1 MEIHLL
7 CFSKK
12 GMSARQLHRM
22 LGVTYKRAL
31 WLFYGGLSRNVSVS
45 IDGLN
50 RSNRRRKDYR
60 LDRLLRRAELMARR
74 FRYEL

>member
-22 LGVTYKRAL
+22 LGVTYKSACSMA
-31 WLFYGGLSRNVSVS
+31 FYGGLSRNVSVS
-45 IDGLN
+45 VDGQSFEQKTEGL
-50 RSNRRRKDYR
+50 SIGPITTTG
-60 LDRLLRRAELMARR
+60 
-74 FRYEL
+74 